1 MYAPEQNG
9 SIEHRTK
16 CFTPPNNIEL
26 PSCHVYDQTKQHTI
40 YSQKA
45 HHHAGN
51 MKLLLAMT
59 AVRSVLLLVAFSYP
73 ALAWTN
79 IAGLPLSLRRFSSQH
94 SCCVSP
100 SIHVCGGSSSLCST
114 PIHPASR
121 PKTGLNGRQVP
132 TCKLERLPRR
142 TLKRAVPIRPNA
154 ERWVAYFGQTATE
167 RRRRVVD
174 ALAVAFVVYWTAFFA
189 SRTLLGALAWRAF
202 YLAVFIQGFLRPL
215 VESRSRALELWG
227 AGNNEARSKTRGA
240 LFTGRLDVCCE
251 QSIYKLQFES
261 VSPR

>member
-1 MYAPEQNG
+1 
-9 SIEHRTK
+9 
-16 CFTPPNNIEL
+16 
-26 PSCHVYDQTKQHTI
+26 
-40 YSQKA
+40 
-45 HHHAGN
+45 